1 MEKSAEKP
9 DVRIDV
15 GTRVVEIAVSL
26 TGIRTIAVIAATG
39 EHSIRR

>member
-26 TGIRTIAVIAATG
+26 PSILTIAIIAATVK
-39 EHSIRR
+39 HSIRR

>member
-9 DVRIDV
+9 NVRIGI
-15 GTRVVEIAVSL
+15 GTSVVEIAVSL
-26 TGIRTIAVIAATG
+26 TGIRIIAVIASTV